1 MKKLL
6 LVAFVIL
13 TNSVFAQTFLAQ
25 TDPPMLGKVCPE
37 FSMSVIMPNRTE
49 KKLALSELRGKVVV
63 IEFWATYCGP
73 CIPSLK
79 HFDKLKAQFGDAVKF
94 IAISEESRE
103 KIDAFMLKKDTII
116 FHLLLI

>member
-25 TDPPMLGKVCPE
+25 TDPPMLGKVCPA

-49 KKLALSELRGKVVV
+49 KKFALSELRGKVVM
-63 IEFWATYCGP
+63 IEFLATYCKP

-79 HFDKLKAQFGDAVKF
+79 HFDNLKA
-94 IAISEESRE
+94 
-103 KIDAFMLKKDTII
+103 
-116 FHLLLI
+116 